1 MGILFQN
8 LGTSPNASTFT
19 SDVGSATKLLS
30 SGQFATYLQQ
40 EIYEQSAMVR
50 SGLLAPDARLSN
62 IQGVIAEMPFA
73 APLDYEEEL
82 VNSSNTWGR
91 EEKGYYSLQKTQA
104 STQYAPI
111 VTRGAGFA
119 MDDLSRVQTGFDA
132 LANIRSQLATDMN
145 RKITAKI
152 ISQLNGLFDPT
163 NGAEGPL
170 FKHVIS
176 TNVDANGVVAPLTA
190 SDIIK
195 GKSLLGE
202 RAQQFDILIVHP
214 DVRHHLENL
223 GMTVLEAP
231 AGGGAVTATYGV
243 GVTATEIGYF
253 AGMRVIS
260 DSQVPVDRSVAA
272 DDPTKWVYTCY
283 LAASGVIRT
292 GAQFPMLIET
302 ERNKASLQDAMFV
315 TYNRCDH
322 VIGTSWVAGAY
333 ASDPSNKELEK
344 GSNWAAAYLDTR
356 LIPLAS
362 IKCGGGGF
370 ASLNP
375 DPVFGKHP
383 SVVMKSDSTKDV
395 EWAPASGVEDGD
407 NPGTNPNTTDTGDLP
422 AQGRRKSK
430 S

>member
-1 MGILFQN
+1 MGIAFQN

-152 ISQLNGLFDPT
+152 ISQLNGLFDAT
-163 NGAEGPL
+163 NGGPL
-170 FKHVIS
+170 KDHSI
-176 TNVDANGVVAPLTA
+176 DAEDAGGAMRALTA
-190 SDIIK
+190 TDIIK
-195 GKSLLGE
+195 AKSLLGE
-202 RAQQFDILIVHP
+202 RAQQFDILIIHP

-223 GMTVLEAP
+223 GMTIFEGSP
-231 AGGGAVTATYGV
+231 GGPINYASQGI

-260 DSQVPVDRSVAA
+260 DSQVPVDKGP
-272 DDPTKWVYTCY
+272 DPQNPKPPAEWVYTCY

-333 ASDPSNKELEK
+333 ASDPSNKDLAD

-362 IKCGGGGF
+362 IKCLGGGF
-370 ASLNP
+370 TSLAP

-383 SVVMKSDSTKDV
+383 SVVQQGTGPVEKSV
-395 EWAPASGVEDGD
+395 AAGLEGGP
-407 NPGTNPNTTDTGDLP
+407 NPGTDPNTTDTDDLP
-422 AQGRRKSK
+422 AQGRSKKS
-430 S
+430 